1 MAILYFIDDSP
12 ILKNNV
18 LSNPNGTSY
27 RPVRG
32 IIRSGAEHWMRFIAR
47 AGMQI
52 GSNSA

>member
-1 MAILYFIDDSP
+1 MPVPSLIYYSTLKID
-12 ILKNNV
+12 I
-18 LSNPNGTSY
+18 LSNPNGTSC

-52 GSNSA
+52 CSNSA